1 MGRRR
6 LLWSTVLAD
15 LKGKVA
21 GSALGILWLLLY
33 PVLFLGAYAVIYLF
47 VFRIRFDAGTPAE
60 YILMIFCGLIPFL
73 ASADAIS
80 TSTVSVTGN
89 PSLVKNTMYPID
101 LVPAKASLVSQNVLA
116 VGLVM
121 IMVALVFFGRLTIF
135 FPGVFIVWAFQIIF
149 LIGLGWI
156 LAAAN
161 VIFRDLQ
168 QVIGLVVLILMM
180 ISPIA
185 YTIDM
190 IPPSLQTILSLNPL
204 YYFIIS
210 YQELAFF
217 GRMPPTEVYLPMIVI
232 SVLTFVVGAWF
243 FGRLKP
249 AFSDHV

>member
-1 MGRRR
+1 M
-6 LLWSTVLAD
+6 
-15 LKGKVA
+15 A
-21 GSALGILWLLLY
+21 GSALGMLWLFLY
-33 PVLFLGAYAVIYLF
+33 PTLFLAAYAVVYLF

-60 YILMIFCGLIPFL
+60 YILLIFCGLIPFL

-89 PSLVKNTMYPID
+89 PSLVKNTMFPID
-101 LVPAKASLVSQNVLA
+101 LVPAKAALVSQNVLA
-116 VGLVM
+116 VGLGM
-121 IMVALVFFGRLTIF
+121 IFLALLFFGRISIY
-135 FPGVFIVWAFQIIF
+135 FPGVVIVWGFQVLF
-149 LIGLGWI
+149 LIGIGWM

-168 QVIGLVVLILMM
+168 QVIGLLVLILMM
-180 ISPIA
+180 VSPIA

-190 IPPSLQTILSLNPL
+190 IPASLQTILGLNPL

-217 GRMPPTEVYLPMIVI
+217 GRIPPLEIYLPMMAI
-232 SVLTFVVGAWF
+232 SVLTFGAGSWF